1 MKKIVSL
8 LLFIGSTVLFAQQK
22 THKVEQKETVY
33 GISKKYGVTQE
44 ELYKANPTIE
54 KNGLQIGD
62 LIIIPGP
69 ASSKNNEQTATQ
81 TTNYE
86 DDQFIY
92 LTIQPKESIYQI
104 TRKYDV
110 TEATLKSLNPK
121 QLENGLKVGD
131 VIRIPKKTTSIPTV
145 TTPSKPK
152 EVVNPDN
159 GYVVEKGET
168 LYSLSK
174 KFNVSVDDF
183 YAENPQLQ
191 TEGLKNGMVLNIPK
205 KSGRVVI
212 ENNTIN
218 YTVQS
223 GDTAYN
229 IIKKYNT
236 DIDELIALNP
246 EVINGLKTG
255 MVLKLPLE
263 NNAKIVKFAEA
274 GKVKRANDNEINIV
288 LMLPFNADNAVSL
301 KNNQAMQFFTGA
313 KVALNRLTKA
323 GKNINVKVI
332 DTKDENDI
340 QSILA
345 AQDLSKTDAIIG
357 PIKSGAVIEVA
368 DFLKGSGIGIVSPYA
383 TNEELNNYENLLIA
397 NPREEVLADQI
408 IEEVSKTFAGE
419 QIYLLTDSDH
429 QDLSNYTKKSLEK
442 SLKANVVI
450 VNDASKI
457 VQPNDKVGDVNYFTP
472 IITIMVGDNDALG
485 KQYLDRLKTFN
496 KDYIKAFGI
505 KSVDVYDIYDTNN
518 AANIDAFRE
527 FGFVYSTSHIM
538 NTRNEETKSILKDFA
553 DVYCYL
559 PKRAEQ
565 LGFDTVF
572 DIVDRMN
579 SKGDFLNNVSAENT
593 RLATKFAYKRVGNS
607 KAYAN
612 DSARL
617 IRLPKK

>member
-22 THKVEQKETVY
+22 THKVEPKETVY

-62 LIIIPGP
+62 SIIIPG
-69 ASSKNNEQTATQ
+69 AVTSKNNEQTSAT
-81 TTNYE
+81 NFE
-86 DDQFIY
+86 DENFIY

-131 VIRIPKKTTSIPTV
+131 VIRIPKKSTTTTV
-145 TTPSKPK
+145 TSSKPK
-152 EVVNPDN
+152 ETVPSSN

-191 TEGLKNGMVLNIPK
+191 TEGLKNGMVINIPK
-205 KSGRVVI
+205 KSGRAVI

-229 IIKKYNT
+229 IINRYNT
-236 DIDELIALNP
+236 NLDELLALNP
-246 EVINGLKTG
+246 DAINGLKAG

-263 NNAKIVKFAEA
+263 NNAKIIKYAEA

-288 LMLPFNADNAVSL
+288 LMLPFNADNPTSL

-340 QSILA
+340 QSILST
-345 AQDLSKTDAIIG
+345 QDLSKTDAIIG
-357 PIKSGAVIEVA
+357 PIKAGAVIEVA
-368 DFLKGSGIGIVSPYA
+368 DFLRGSGIGIISPYA
-383 TNEELNNYENLLIA
+383 TSDELNNYENLLIA

-429 QDLSNYTKKSLEK
+429 QELANYTKKTLEK

-457 VQPNDKVGDVNYFTP
+457 IQPNDKVGDVNYFTP
-472 IITIMVGDNDALG
+472 ITAIMVGDNDVLG
-485 KQYLDRLKTFN
+485 KQYLERLKTFN
-496 KDYIKAFGI
+496 KDNIKAFGI

-527 FGFVYSTSHIM
+527 FGFVFSTSNIM

-565 LGFDTVF
+565 LGYDTVY

-579 SKGDFLNNVSAENT
+579 SKGDFLNNISAENT
-593 RLATKFAYKRVGNS
+593 RLASKFAYKRVGSS

-612 DSARL
+612 DSARI